1 MGMTMIMYREMLV
14 VGVGNIVCGGGRG
27 GGGGGGCGG
36 GGGGGGGGER
46 WWFCTDL
53 PEVKDL
59 DLDLEDSVCEDM

>member
-1 MGMTMIMYREMLV
+1 MVER
-14 VGVGNIVCGGGRG
+14 
-27 GGGGGGCGG
+27 GG